1 MVGGPKA
8 GPRAWCCLGARES
21 VLGDGERAPRWG
33 PMGGLLLPQAVCQ
46 GWQAVL
52 TCSRTRP
59 PAAPGRRGAGPPP
72 HPRAGR
78 GEGRKRV

>member
-33 PMGGLLLPQAVCQ
+33 PMSGLLLP
-46 GWQAVL
+46 
-52 TCSRTRP
+52 
-59 PAAPGRRGAGPPP
+59 
-72 HPRAGR
+72 
-78 GEGRKRV
+78 